1 MFKPVSYLYFTLCLA
16 WDLICYLLLLE
27 VSSLLVTSFCSPI
40 CLRNHLQQIVS
51 YYVSEDILY
60 FQVDPYL
67 GISDDF
73 QVYVKPW
80 ADVREFGSAADN
92 KDAASLLHDLR
103 NQVYETDKI
112 VVDSLV
118 QSLSGIT
125 EVRFVI
131 VNHGLY
137 SYVTSYYLSLS
148 YLRVLYECVL
158 YVVSHLCF
166 LFCLL
171 SWSQMT

>member
-1 MFKPVSYLYFTLCLA
+1 M
-16 WDLICYLLLLE
+16 LE

-40 CLRNHLQQIVS
+40 CLHNHLQQIVT

-80 ADVREFGSAADN
+80 ADAREFGSAADN

-118 QSLSGIT
+118 QILSGIT
-125 EVRFVI
+125 EVWFVI

-148 YLRVLYECVL
+148 LSHLRVLYECVL